1 MATNYGCRRN
11 QIIRQNTGGTEHT
24 MTPQDYLDKYGVLV
38 KWMIHK
44 RFHDIDDRQDAF
56 QEVAMIICE
65 RIEKLNTMDETA
77 VKRYLLHS
85 TKYCWLKWYKHTKL
99 NILQHRTLGQDDEKA
114 TLDWLFESNKYRPDR
129 FYDSELKWRQ
139 HRENLEDQMEAWAE
153 VKKQIK
159 RIENIGK
166 FFGRSTGV
174 NILNNAYKMGRING
188 KRSKK

>member
-1 MATNYGCRRN
+1 
-11 QIIRQNTGGTEHT
+11 
-24 MTPQDYLDKYGVLV
+24 MTPQDYLDKYGALV

-85 TKYCWLKWYKHTKL
+85 TKYCWAKWYTGFKQNVLRNSKP
-99 NILQHRTLGQDDEKA
+99 IDDDTDKS
-114 TLDWLFESNKYRPDR
+114 LDWLFSSSQFRPDY
-129 FYDSELKWRQ
+129 FYDRKLKWRQ

-174 NILNNAYKMGRING
+174 NILNNAYKMGKING